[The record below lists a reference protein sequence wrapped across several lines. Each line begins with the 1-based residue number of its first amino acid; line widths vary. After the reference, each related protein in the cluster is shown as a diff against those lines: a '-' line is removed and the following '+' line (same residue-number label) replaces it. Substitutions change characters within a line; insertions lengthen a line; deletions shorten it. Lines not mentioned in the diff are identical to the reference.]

1 MVLVLLPPYEPVKEI
16 WDDLEQVGS
25 ARYKKTSRIEERA
38 GRKSRTKDCGKIEEI

>member
-1 MVLVLLPPYEPVKEI
+1 VVLVLLPSHKPVKEM

-38 GRKSRTKDCGKIEEI
+38 GRK